1 MSDVFNPYH
10 RWLGIPLQE
19 QPPNHYRLLGL
30 QVFEQDPDVIETA
43 ADQRQTSLRLYVD
56 SKHGVQAKAL
66 LKEVAEAKVCLLLAE
81 RKETYDAW
89 LHERLKSQASSAAGS
104 QLGEYLLEE
113 KLGEG
118 GMGVVYRARHVKL
131 GRTVALKILAKG
143 RVEDPQAIARFE
155 REIVAIGS
163 VNHPHIVQALDAREI
178 DGTRFLVM
186 EYVDGLHLGDIL
198 RRCGPL
204 LIPDAA
210 HLVYQAALALQAA
223 HVRGLVHRD
232 IKPSNL
238 MLTATGMVKLLDL
251 GLARFISP
259 GASGDEMTASG
270 QAMGTIDYM
279 APEQV
284 ADSHHV
290 DIRADIYALGSTFY
304 KLLTS
309 QAPFGGSGYGGTLD
323 KLLARIQNDPRPIQE
338 LREVPPTLATIIARM
353 LAKNR
358 DDRYATPD
366 HVAAAL
372 LPWIKGSDLP
382 ALLARARQI
391 DPTHLPPDPH
401 SPAPGQGSSPLPSS
415 RTPPTRPPARL
426 GAAWKVWAKTALATA
441 SLLLVLGLLL
451 PNSSRPKQAEP
462 PKTPPPVIIEPVVT
476 PSPLTAPTDA
486 KTAAPK
492 PGEAPPPPPAK
503 PATSRKK
510 PTGSSQP
517 PNSR

>member
-56 SKHGVQAKAL
+56 GKHGAEAQAL
-66 LKEVAEAKVCLLLAE
+66 LREVAEAKVCLLLAD

-89 LHERLKSQASSAAGS
+89 LHERLKGQADSDAGS
-104 QLGEYLLEE
+104 RLGEYLLEE

-163 VNHPHIVQALDAREI
+163 VSHPHIVQALDAREI

-210 HLVYQAALALQAA
+210 HLVHQAALALQAA
-223 HVRGLVHRD
+223 HTHGLVHRD

-238 MLTATGMVKLLDL
+238 MLTANGMVKLLDL
-251 GLARFISP
+251 GLARFIAQ
-259 GASGDEMTASG
+259 GESGDEMTASG
-270 QAMGTIDYM
+270 QAMGTVDYM

-323 KLLARIQNDPRPIQE
+323 KLLARMQNDPRPIQE
-338 LREVPPTLATIIARM
+338 LRDIPPGLAAIIARM
-353 LAKNR
+353 LAKDR

-366 HVAAAL
+366 QLAVAL
-372 LPWIKGSDLP
+372 LPWIRGSDLP
-382 ALLARARQI
+382 GLLARALQV
-391 DPTHLPPDPH
+391 DPTHLPPDSH
-401 SPAPGQGSSPLPSS
+401 SPGQGERPSPLPPSHSS
-415 RTPPTRPPARL
+415 ATRPSAGL

-441 SLLLVLGLLL
+441 SLLLILGLLL
-451 PNSSRPKQAEP
+451 PRTSPPEQAKP
-462 PKTPPPVIIEPVVT
+462 PQ
-476 PSPLTAPTDA
+476 
-486 KTAAPK
+486 
-492 PGEAPPPPPAK
+492 K
-503 PATSRKK
+503 PATVVIEPPPTHVEPSPTQASPKLPQEK
-510 PTGSSQP
+510 PAAKGENPKP
-517 PNSR
+517 PAPSASPH